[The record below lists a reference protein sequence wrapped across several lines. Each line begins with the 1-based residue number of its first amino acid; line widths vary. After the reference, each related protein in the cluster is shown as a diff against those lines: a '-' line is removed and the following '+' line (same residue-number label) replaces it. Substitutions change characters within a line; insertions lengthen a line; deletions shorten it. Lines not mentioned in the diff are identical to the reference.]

1 MSVLFKLDKPDN
13 ISPKLCFGSMCKNEE
28 HVIIDTLNSVYK
40 HIDYWVICD
49 TGSTDNTCKLIIDF
63 FTEKNIP
70 GELWLDEW
78 CGFEVNKSLLFER
91 CYNKSDFLLH
101 LDADDWLMGD
111 FNTDELYNT
120 KADAYLFRLKRGSST
135 FKATI
140 LYNNRVQ
147 WKYVGV
153 AHNIIVCLH
162 KKNIQHSQYF
172 IRDKT
177 WIDAEER
184 GIRKIDPQKYIKDAI
199 ALKEQF
205 FQTLYDDPYSIN
217 SRSVFYCAQSY
228 MDTKYYKEAIQ
239 WYTLYTKL
247 KDTWIEELFESHMRI
262 ARCMIHLKY
271 DDESIINQM
280 NKAITIFGDRAEPY
294 YMLGKYFNDKS
305 NTVLGYKY
313 LKLAQQQKLSVVNE
327 KYTLFVNPSTYGKYI
342 NDELSVSCYWTK
354 QYDEGLSLINEIID
368 DDDFANSKAR
378 IEKNKQF
385 MLEKKGNYK
394 MLSIITN
401 IPNINTYPLT
411 HVFEKMELQHKPNT
425 LWLEFGVF
433 SGGTIN
439 YISKFTKDKVYGFD
453 SFEGLP
459 EKWRNGFEKGCF
471 NKNGNLPDVNSN
483 VELIKGWFSE
493 TLPDFIKKHNKKV
506 SFIHMD
512 ADLYSSTKCIFD
524 NLKDYIDDDCVIVFD
539 ELINYDGFDGET
551 GELKAFYEFITEHH
565 VKYEWIGKNNSPT
578 VHPDNGEQ
586 VALIIHSIN

>member
-78 CGFEVNKSLLFER
+78 SGFEINKSLLFER

-184 GIRKIDPQKYIKDAI
+184 GIRNIDPQKYIKDAI

-228 MDTKYYKEAIQ
+228 MDTNYYKEAIQ

-271 DDESIINQM
+271 DNESIINQM
-280 NKAITIFGDRAEPY
+280 NKAIEIFGDRAEPY

-305 NTVLGYKY
+305 NTILGYKY
-313 LKLAQQQKLSVVNE
+313 LKLAQQQTLSPVE
-327 KYTLFVNPSTYGKYI
+327 KKYSLFINPSTYGKYI

-354 QYDEGLSLINEIID
+354 RYDEGLSLINEIID
-368 DDDFANSKAR
+368 DDDFIIHKSR

-385 MLEKKGNYK
+385 IL
-394 MLSIITN
+394 
-401 IPNINTYPLT
+401 
-411 HVFEKMELQHKPNT
+411 
-425 LWLEFGVF
+425 
-433 SGGTIN
+433 
-439 YISKFTKDKVYGFD
+439 
-453 SFEGLP
+453 
-459 EKWRNGFEKGCF
+459 
-471 NKNGNLPDVNSN
+471 
-483 VELIKGWFSE
+483 
-493 TLPDFIKKHNKKV
+493 
-506 SFIHMD
+506 D
-512 ADLYSSTKCIFD
+512 AM
-524 NLKDYIDDDCVIVFD
+524 
-539 ELINYDGFDGET
+539 
-551 GELKAFYEFITEHH
+551 
-565 VKYEWIGKNNSPT
+565 
-578 VHPDNGEQ
+578 
-586 VALIIHSIN
+586 

>member
-1 MSVLFKLDKPDN
+1 MSVLFKLDKQDN
-13 ISPKLCFGSMCKNEE
+13 TPTKLCFGSMCKNEE

-120 KADAYLFRLKRGSST
+120 NADAYFFRLNRGVNT

-147 WKYVGV
+147 WKYIGV

-162 KKNIQHSQYF
+162 KKNIQHSHHF
-172 IRDKT
+172 IRDET

-184 GIRKIDPQKYIKDAI
+184 GIRSMDPEKYIKDAR

-205 FQTLYDDPYSIN
+205 FQVLYDDPHGIIN
-217 SRSVFYCAQSY
+217 RTAFYCAQSY
-228 MDTKYYKEAIQ
+228 MDANHHKEAIQ

-247 KDTWIEELFESHMRI
+247 KDTWVEEVFESHMRI

-271 DDESIINQM
+271 DDDGIIVQM
-280 NKAITIFGDRAEPY
+280 NKAIAIFGDRAEPY
-294 YMLGKYFNDKS
+294 CILGKYFNDKS

-327 KYTLFVNPSTYGKYI
+327 KYTLFVNPSAYGKYL

-551 GELKAFYEFITEHH
+551 GELKAFYEFITEHN
-565 VKYEWIGKNNSPT
+565 VNYEWIGKNNSPT
-578 VHPDNGEQ
+578 VYPDSGEQ
-586 VALIIHSIN
+586 VALIFH